1 MSKRRNNIRR
11 RNSEITAIKDA
22 RQTSALSAQKGKG
35 MLPLWLPVVPAL
47 IIGEALWLGLSAFPE
62 MERMMEAL
70 NFFVWTP
77 EFVVQKLATYP
88 GITTLVNDWLLQF
101 CKNPSIGIAIEA
113 ILLSLMT
120 LFAAFLPFA
129 WGRKGWAISALV
141 PAVGISCISPHCPSM
156 VMQAIFFFVALIA
169 FGVVC
174 RKCRH
179 WLASLVIVITGLLS
193 VWILAFPIAV
203 CLFVLMTLLQM
214 PIKSHG
220 SSKWL
225 AIVNIVLPLMW
236 IAITIIFVKWSSIT
250 LGFIALDMRWW
261 YMADCVGDEWIMLL
275 LLIAPLAAMYIPCK
289 LKTLWQFI
297 LTIVASVVA
306 AVYLYLHITDNEQSR
321 QSEEVYH
328 FSSLAERGEWQELL
342 SEINGKG
349 AIENNLYLQ
358 FALLAEARLGTLADN
373 LFLYPINS
381 PEVFCPRLHDT
392 PINRDLC
399 RIFYRELGF
408 IDEAYHQ
415 AFQYG
420 VMASRTNGFC
430 AASLR
435 HMAEYAVK
443 MGDKPLAEKYI
454 YLLERTSNNDELAK
468 QFRAQLA
475 QAEVKTDSVPL
486 RANNFVKAY
495 AFTSEMAHFLDYDR
509 NNRAALDYLLCG
521 LLLTK
526 QLELFKTVLND
537 FVDVYKDNPLP
548 RAYAEAAAMIHYLQP
563 MALSPDLHYD
573 TNYDEQFRQFTE
585 LRNAKADDSAFRG
598 TFWYY
603 YVYAQIPPMQ
613 NWIDQSQSS

>member
-1 MSKRRNNIRR
+1 M
-11 RNSEITAIKDA
+11 
-22 RQTSALSAQKGKG
+22 SALSAQKGKG

-47 IIGEALWLGLSAFPE
+47 IIGVALWLGLSAFPE

-77 EFVVQKLATYP
+77 EFVQQKLATYP
-88 GITTLVNDWLLQF
+88 GITTLTNDYLLQF
-101 CKNPSIGIAIEA
+101 FKNPSMGIAIEA
-113 ILLSLMT
+113 VLLCIMT
-120 LFAAFLPFA
+120 LLAAFISSA
-129 WGRKGWAISALV
+129 WGRRGWAVAALL
-141 PAVGISCISPHCPSM
+141 PAVGISCIAMHRPS
-156 VMQAIFFFVALIA
+156 VMLQAIFFYAALVILGVVHRKSRQWITMLAIVVVGVLSFWIIA
-169 FGVVC
+169 FPV
-174 RKCRH
+174 
-179 WLASLVIVITGLLS
+179 TLL
-193 VWILAFPIAV
+193 
-203 CLFVLMTLLQM
+203 LFVLMTFLQLLIRKNESGKILM
-214 PIKSHG
+214 LI
-220 SSKWL
+220 
-225 AIVNIVLPLMW
+225 NISLPLVW
-236 IAITIIFVKWSSIT
+236 IILTIIFVKWSSDV
-250 LGFIALDMRWW
+250 LGFIAFNERWW
-261 YMADCVGDEWIMLL
+261 YMVDCIGDEWILL
-275 LLIAPLAAMYIPCK
+275 LLLTVPLVMMFIPCK
-289 LKTLWQFI
+289 IKMVWNI
-297 LTIVASVVA
+297 LLTFVASIVA
-306 AVYLYLHITDNEQSR
+306 AVYLYYHITDNEQSH
-321 QSEEVYH
+321 QSEEVYR
-328 FSSLAERGEWQELL
+328 FSRLAENSEWQTLL
-342 SEINGKG
+342 NEINSKG
-349 AIENNLYLQ
+349 TIANNIYLQ

-373 LFLYPINS
+373 LFKYPIYS
-381 PEVFCPRLHDT
+381 PETFCPRLHDT
-392 PINRDLC
+392 PLDRDIC

-430 AASLR
+430 AATLR
-435 HMAEYAVK
+435 HLAEYAVQ
-443 MGDKPLAEKYI
+443 MNERQLAEKYI
-454 YLLERTSNNDELAK
+454 YMLERTSNNDELAK
-468 QFRAQLA
+468 QLRAQLA

-486 RANNFVKAY
+486 RANNFAKAY

-603 YVYAQIPPMQ
+603 YAYAQIPPMQ